1 MSEPDN
7 ATKEKRKKVR
17 GFAGIIWNQIGILNE
32 SEYFKKNYGQL
43 NLKVLLISTDD
54 KHAAYVKIKDGTVD
68 LDDLKY
74 EKEDPKAIK
83 SLIKDNPHEGLLK
96 TDTETF
102 FAIATGKMS
111 TMGLLKMVLKK
122 EIQGV
127 KAMLTFSKLLRVSA
141 HETKNKAKEKSAKS
155 TPEDQTKMES

>member
-1 MSEPDN
+1 MSESENVSKD
-7 ATKEKRKKVR
+7 KKKKVR

-32 SEYFKKNYGQL
+32 SKYFKENYGQVNL
-43 NLKVLLISTDD
+43 NVLLISTDD
-54 KHAAYVKIKDGTVD
+54 KHAAYVKIKDGIVD
-68 LDDLKY
+68 LDDIKY
-74 EKEDPKAIK
+74 EKEDPKAVK
-83 SLIKDNPHEGLLK
+83 ALIKDNPHNGLLK

-141 HETKNKAKEKSAKS
+141 HESKNKAKAKTEQS
-155 TPEDQTKMES
+155 SSENIKKED